1 MVSVGPE
8 TPWIDSCELRQCG
21 TCFALFELELELK
34 LELQLEVEPELPKG
48 LYFCSKRT
56 RFLL

>member
-21 TCFALFELELELK
+21 TCFALFELELELG
-34 LELQLEVEPELPKG
+34 LEVEPELPKG

-56 RFLL
+56 RFRL